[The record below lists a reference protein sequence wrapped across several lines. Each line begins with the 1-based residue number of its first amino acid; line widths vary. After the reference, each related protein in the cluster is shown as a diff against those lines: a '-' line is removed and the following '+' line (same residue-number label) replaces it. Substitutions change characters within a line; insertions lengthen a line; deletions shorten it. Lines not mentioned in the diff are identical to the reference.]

1 MVMADP
7 GDIEQTR
14 AGFDALAERG
24 VDAMLEYVHPE
35 FEMETL
41 PGIAAEPQVYR
52 GHDGVRRW
60 FDSFY
65 EVMDEVGSSPR
76 RTEPIDPD
84 RALMEFRM
92 AAKGQASGIEVVQE
106 AAAVAT
112 LEMTASCAGWSSC
125 CRARAAAS
133 RAER

>member
-1 MVMADP
+1 MADP

-14 AGFDALAERG
+14 AGFDALSERG
-24 VDAMLEYVHPE
+24 VDAMLDYVHPE

-65 EVMDEVGSSPR
+65 EVMDEVRIEP
-76 RTEPIDPD
+76 TAYEPIEPG
-84 RALMEFRM
+84 RVLMEFRM
-92 AAKGQASGIEVVQE
+92 TAKGQASGIEVVQE

-112 LEMTASCAGWSSC
+112 LEDGLMRRLEFLLPGQEPPQPAP
-125 CRARAAAS
+125 R
-133 RAER
+133 

>member
-1 MVMADP
+1 MATP
-7 GDIEQTR
+7 SEL
-14 AGFDALAERG
+14 AKASFAALSEEG
-24 VDAMLEYVHPE
+24 VEGMLPYVHPE

-65 EVMDEVGSSPR
+65 EVMDEIVITADEV
-76 RTEPIDPD
+76 TELSGD
-84 RALMEFRM
+84 RALVQFHMH
-92 AAKGQASGIEVVQE
+92 ATGQSSGLEVEQK

-112 LEMTASCAGWSSC
+112 MRDEKLIRLEFLLPGEPFPTPDD
-125 CRARAAAS
+125 
-133 RAER
+133 